1 MAELG
6 VIPEVSLDPN
16 NQEVAPDAPAEEQE
30 DISEESST
38 EENQES
44 LEEQPKKNR
53 GVQKRLDELT
63 ANWRSAERRA
73 ERLEALLEKTLT
85 KPSEPLP
92 AQEPVKQATEPTVDQ
107 YKTYE
112 EYVGALADYKAEQKF
127 REWENRQKQAEAQ
140 KAKAEQQTTFQKRA
154 EEFRLAHPDFDEIVF
169 SDETPISE
177 VMAEAISISDKGP
190 QVAYHLGLNREEA
203 RRIFDLSLRNPV
215 AAGLEIGRIEA
226 RLSLPQPRTT
236 TKAPPPI
243 QPLSAG
249 GGTLSP
255 DPDNMTTDEWV
266 QWRRS
271 QIRK

>member
-1 MAELG
+1 MAELE
-6 VIPEVSLDPN
+6 VIPENSLDPN
-16 NQEVAPDAPAEEQE
+16 NQVAPDAPAQEQE

-92 AQEPVKQATEPTVDQ
+92 AQEPVKQATEPTVEQ
-107 YKTYE
+107 FKTYE
-112 EYVGALADYKAEQKF
+112 EYIAAMADYKAEQKF
-127 REWENRQKQAEAQ
+127 REWETRQKQAEAQ
-140 KAKAEQQTTFQKRA
+140 RAKAEQQTAFQKRA
-154 EEFRLAHPDFDEIVF
+154 EEFRLAHPDFDEVVF
-169 SDETPISE
+169 SSGTAISE
-177 VMAEAISISDKGP
+177 PMAEAIAISERGP
-190 QVAYHLGLNREEA
+190 QVAYYLGNNPEEA
-203 RRIFDLSLRNPV
+203 RRLFDLSLRNPI
-215 AAGLEIGRIEA
+215 AAAREIGLLEGK
-226 RLSLPQPRTT
+226 LSLPQPRTT

-255 DPDNMTTDEWV
+255 DPEQMTMDEWV
-266 QWRRS
+266 KWRNAS
-271 QIRK
+271 LRK

>member
-1 MAELG
+1 MAELE
-6 VIPEVSLDPN
+6 VIPEIVIDPT
-16 NQEVAPDAPAEEQE
+16 QEVAQDAPVEEPE
-30 DISEESST
+30 DLSEESSA
-38 EENQES
+38 EESNDPPQR
-44 LEEQPKKNR
+44 K
-53 GVQKRLDELT
+53 GVAKRIDELT

-73 ERLEALLEKTLT
+73 EQLQAMLEKTLV
-85 KPSEPLP
+85 KPDPQV
-92 AQEPVKQATEPTVDQ
+92 QEPVKPVAEPTVDQ

-127 REWENRQKQAEAQ
+127 REWENRQKQAEVQ

-169 SDETPISE
+169 SDDTPISE

-215 AAGLEIGRIEA
+215 AAGLEIGRLEA